1 MASVEESV
9 YYADIGGNII
19 FETSDLF
26 SLTSRLFFEGQNI
39 TRDNFVSLSKRV
51 QSDFLD
57 KMVMVS
63 MNLDGIRNSFGDMS
77 AMAKSWA
84 GMTALCSLV
93 SATLSLYIVTAIC
106 MNQELKKWQFYPL
119 ALISTIDFMTSMFA
133 IPFILFDV
141 HIASSIGPNYEYYD
155 DNDDILVA
163 HASISYNV
171 NDYFFF
177 DVFSIVYKAL
187 LNVDDTIKHHPFVFR
202 ELFPQQIHT
211 SHGFLDP
218 CRVAKLV
225 TKGPQSLVH
234 IVLVAESLRMPLT

>member
-84 GMTALCSLV
+84 GMTV
-93 SATLSLYIVTAIC
+93 S
-106 MNQELKKWQFYPL
+106 
-119 ALISTIDFMTSMFA
+119 
-133 IPFILFDV
+133 FI
-141 HIASSIGPNYEYYD
+141 E
-155 DNDDILVA
+155 
-163 HASISYNV
+163 
-171 NDYFFF
+171 
-177 DVFSIVYKAL
+177 
-187 LNVDDTIKHHPFVFR
+187 
-202 ELFPQQIHT
+202 
-211 SHGFLDP
+211 
-218 CRVAKLV
+218 
-225 TKGPQSLVH
+225 
-234 IVLVAESLRMPLT
+234 

>member
-1 MASVEESV
+1 
-9 YYADIGGNII
+9 
-19 FETSDLF
+19 
-26 SLTSRLFFEGQNI
+26 
-39 TRDNFVSLSKRV
+39 
-51 QSDFLD
+51 
-57 KMVMVS
+57 
-63 MNLDGIRNSFGDMS
+63 
-77 AMAKSWA
+77 
-84 GMTALCSLV
+84 
-93 SATLSLYIVTAIC
+93 

-211 SHGFLDP
+211 SHGFLGNKNFKTI
-218 CRVAKLV
+218 CSFAGQGLV
-225 TKGPQSLVH
+225 KNLCKISG
-234 IVLVAESLRMPLT
+234 E